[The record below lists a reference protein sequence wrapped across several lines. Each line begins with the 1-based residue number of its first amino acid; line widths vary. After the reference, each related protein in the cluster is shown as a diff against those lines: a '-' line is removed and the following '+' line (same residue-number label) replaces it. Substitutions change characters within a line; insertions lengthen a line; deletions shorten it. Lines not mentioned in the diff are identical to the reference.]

1 MVVIDFG
8 RHVQLC
14 DVLIVED
21 NVALSDEM
29 EGFLERNG
37 LAVCTAVS
45 GTAALELLK
54 RVRPRVA
61 VFDYSLPD
69 TNGLDLARQL
79 RQRFPKLLVILM
91 SGGAQP
97 LDSDELKAAGVKVF
111 VNKPVPLRALLGAV
125 RQLIDGRS

>member
-8 RHVQLC
+8 RRVQLC

-37 LAVCTAVS
+37 LSVCTAVS
-45 GTAALELLK
+45 GAAALELLK
-54 RVRPRVA
+54 IVRPRVA

-69 TNGLDLARQL
+69 TNGLDLAREL
-79 RQRFPKLLVILM
+79 RQRFPELLVILM
-91 SGGAQP
+91 SGGPQP
-97 LDSDELKAAGVKVF
+97 LHSDELKAAGVKVF

-125 RQLIDGRS
+125 RQLIDDRS